1 METLFHNLPPSED
14 QVYYSIYFPFPS
26 TSDHESFLQ
35 ETSALIISELS
46 QYLNGYIWQKDSF
59 QLKIIKSESD
69 PGYPFLHGKTRFG
82 DCIDDEW
89 FIVFLLRQISLKFKD
104 AVISVS
110 DYDGEFLLIEAAKQ
124 LPSWLDPSNSQNRNE
139 LHIIP
144 LPRTPAEML
153 SIPTGK
159 LSIEKAVEMIRND
172 NVNTKADINVQ
183 LVAFGKSDEFP
194 QKIQQNIHHARCHI
208 PRKIAHV
215 LHQNPQLLASAV
227 EAFYTR
233 DPIALKACQRMENFP
248 PSTSITVSVKFTKTL
263 YAQMLS
269 QRFYPPKPFKL
280 PAGTSEKYKSAEL
293 GMKVACGFEILCT
306 DKYYTKLATRS
317 SDMIAETYPFNEDPD
332 WKLFRDKLVKRN
344 YYRGEVEGSKKYK
357 QLDQIAK
364 QQYIET
370 LDDETKYKTTPFE
383 QINQL
388 LRSPMIP
395 DEVLTA
401 ITIEDDD
408 SWMNIDPKQLEELL
422 NERERSY
429 AEINK
434 ETKEFMDGQKNS
446 VDLTNMID
454 AFEKFVDFEGA
465 GFEGAEFLEYENEV
479 HLDPTKFLN
488 IMRQTL
494 GISEEE
500 YRKLTNEKVKQEHQE
515 AAETN
520 KVPVIIQENQS
531 DTHTAPIS
539 NEEMDIDMNTYMQA
553 MEAELST
560 SKIPESFV
568 HSSNEDEGS
577 VSSSKKGDEESNE
590 EFYKPVDVD
599 LNLVKNLLESF
610 KSQEGLPGPFGNII
624 NRLGNVLPK
633 DEDDDNISEQ

>member
-26 TSDHESFLQ
+26 TSNHESFLQ
-35 ETSALIISELS
+35 ETSALILSELS
-46 QYLNGYIWQKDSF
+46 QYLKGYIWQKDSF
-59 QLKIIKSESD
+59 QLKLIKNESA
-69 PGYPFLHGKTRFG
+69 RFG

-124 LPSWLDPSNSQNRNE
+124 LPSWLDPSNSQNRIFIYQNE

-153 SIPTGK
+153 NIPTGK
-159 LSIEKAVEMIRND
+159 LSINKAVEMIRND
-172 NVNTKADINVQ
+172 NINTKAEIIVQ
-183 LVAFGKSDEFP
+183 RVAFGKSDEFP
-194 QKIQQNIHHARCHI
+194 QKILQNIHHARCHI

-248 PSTSITVSVKFTKTL
+248 PSTSITVTVKFTKTL

-269 QRFYPPKPFKL
+269 QRFYPPKPFRL
-280 PAGTSEKYKSAEL
+280 PDGTSEKFKASEL

-306 DKYYTKLATRS
+306 DKYYTKLATSS
-317 SDMIAETYPFNEDPD
+317 SDMIVETYPFNEDPD

-344 YYRGEVEGSKKYK
+344 YYRGEVEGSKRYK

-370 LDDETKYKTTPFE
+370 LDDESKYKITPFE

-388 LRSPMIP
+388 LRNPMIP
-395 DEVLTA
+395 DDVLTS

-422 NERERSY
+422 NERERSHE
-429 AEINK
+429 EINK
-434 ETKEFMDGQKNS
+434 ETKEFMKGQKNS

-454 AFEKFVDFEGA
+454 AFEKFIDFEGA
-465 GFEGAEFLEYENEV
+465 GVEGAEFLE
-479 HLDPTKFLN
+479 
-488 IMRQTL
+488 QTL

-500 YRKLTNEKVKQEHQE
+500 YRKLSNEKVKQE
-515 AAETN
+515 TD
-520 KVPVIIQENQS
+520 KVPVIIQEKQS
-531 DTHTAPIS
+531 DTYTAPIS
-539 NEEMDIDMNTYMQA
+539 NEEMDIDMNEYMQA

-560 SKIPESFV
+560 SKISESFI
-568 HSSNEDEGS
+568 HSSNEEKGR
-577 VSSSKKGDEESNE
+577 VSSTKKDEEESDE
-590 EFYKPVDVD
+590 ELYKPVDVD

-633 DEDDDNISEQ
+633 DEDDDNNSKQ